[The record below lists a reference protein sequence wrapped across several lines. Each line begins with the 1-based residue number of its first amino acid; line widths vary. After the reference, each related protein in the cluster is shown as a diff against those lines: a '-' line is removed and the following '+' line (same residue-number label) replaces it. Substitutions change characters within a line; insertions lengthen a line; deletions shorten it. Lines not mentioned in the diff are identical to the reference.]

1 MNPCSARIAG
11 AGRAASF
18 GGGGSW
24 SRGTR
29 GEDRVVPCAGR
40 ALLLLVAADEAR
52 VLTVWRSGRC
62 TTETADSDDLSAAVD
77 VVGTFSP
84 VLAALA
90 EDLCSTDWLSDATA
104 LEDPA
109 S

>member
-1 MNPCSARIAG
+1 M
-11 AGRAASF
+11 
-18 GGGGSW
+18 
-24 SRGTR
+24 T
-29 GEDRVVPCAGR
+29 
-40 ALLLLVAADEAR
+40 VAAEEAR
-52 VLTVWRSGRC
+52 VLTVWGSGRC
-62 TTETADSDDLSAAVD
+62 TTETADSYDLSAAGD

-90 EDLCSTDWLSDATA
+90 EDLHSTDWLSDTTA

>member
-1 MNPCSARIAG
+1 MRIAG
-11 AGRAASF
+11 DGLTVSF

-62 TTETADSDDLSAAVD
+62 TTETADSDWMSS
-77 VVGTFSP
+77 GPSRP
-84 VLAALA
+84 
-90 EDLCSTDWLSDATA
+90 C
-104 LEDPA
+104 
-109 S
+109 

>member
-1 MNPCSARIAG
+1 MRIAG
-11 AGRAASF
+11 AGLTVSF

-24 SRGTR
+24 SRGNR
-29 GEDRVVPCAGR
+29 GEDRVFPCARR
-40 ALLLLVAADEAR
+40 ALLVLVAAKEAR
-52 VLTVWRSGRC
+52 VLMVWGSGRC
-62 TTETADSDDLSAAVD
+62 TTKTADLDDLSAAGD

-90 EDLCSTDWLSDATA
+90 EDLRSTDWLSDTTA

>member
-1 MNPCSARIAG
+1 MNPCSIRIAG
-11 AGRAASF
+11 AGRTISF

-24 SRGTR
+24 SRGTC

-52 VLTVWRSGRC
+52 VRTVWRSGRC
-62 TTETADSDDLSAAVD
+62 TTETADSDDLSAAGD

-90 EDLCSTDWLSDATA
+90 EDLRSTDWLSDATA